1 MRAAE
6 TAKTPAER
14 VRLGRRCR
22 ELIAL
27 GERLKANAGPPVP
40 ESTRPLT
47 RSEEAI
53 ILRASRLHGNL
64 FPPWESAPD
73 PAVFTATSPGETAY
87 VCVAIQPTQAQPTQA
102 DAS

>member
-1 MRAAE
+1 MQAAK

-14 VRLGRRCR
+14 VRLGRRCG
-22 ELIAL
+22 EVIAL

-47 RSEEAI
+47 TSEKAI
-53 ILRASRLHGNL
+53 IWRASRLHGSL

-73 PAVFTATSPGETAY
+73 PAVFTDTGPGGTAY
-87 VCVAIQPTQAQPTQA
+87 VCVGIQPTQAQPTQA